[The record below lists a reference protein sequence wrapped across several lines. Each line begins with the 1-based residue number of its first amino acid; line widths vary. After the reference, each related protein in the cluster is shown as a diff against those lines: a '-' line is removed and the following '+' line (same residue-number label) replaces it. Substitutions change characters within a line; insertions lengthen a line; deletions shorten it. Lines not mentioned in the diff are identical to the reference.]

1 MTITTYGVT
10 GMTCAHCVGAVSREV
25 THVEGVRDVQIH
37 LVPGGVSLVV
47 VESLAPLDEPAV
59 AAAVAEAGYELTGV
73 LA

>member
-10 GMTCAHCVGAVSREV
+10 GMTCAHCVGSVSHEV
-25 THVEGVRDVQIH
+25 TRIDGVRGVQIQ
-37 LVPGGVSLVV
+37 LVPGGVSLVE
-47 VESLAPLDEPAV
+47 VESLAALDESAV

>member
-25 THVEGVRDVQIH
+25 TQVGGVRDVQVH

-59 AAAVAEAGYELTGV
+59 AAAVAEVGYELTGV